1 MNARGHLSSETIDL
15 LLMSALSGD
24 RQTEAKAHLDG
35 CQLCQKRWSELNE
48 DKARF
53 EQFVFP
59 RTLAKLEERLAAPT
73 LMERLRAGWKM
84 LVPASAAIVAASLA
98 AAVFV
103 GGGGKDRT
111 QTEDD
116 VYIGIK
122 GGASLEV
129 FANRPESNAF
139 FTVKPGT
146 VLKPKDKIRF
156 VVNGAGSKYLLIASR
171 DGSGAFTVY
180 HPFGA
185 AQSGQVTPGRVELP
199 GSVELDEVT
208 GSERLIAVF
217 SDAPVPAD
225 AVKTAL
231 EQSPAD
237 PKIEKAKVVSWE
249 FVKSK

>member
-15 LLMSALSGD
+15 LLMSALTGD

-59 RTLAKLEERLAAPT
+59 RTLAKLEARLAAPS
-73 LMERLRAGWKM
+73 LIDRLREGWKM
-84 LVPASAAIVAASLA
+84 LVPAAAGVVAASLA
-98 AAVFV
+98 MAVWV
-103 GGGGKDRT
+103 GGKDRT

-122 GGASLEV
+122 GQASLEV
-129 FANRPESNAF
+129 VASRPETGQF
-139 FTVKPGT
+139 PVKPGS

-156 VVNGAGSKYLLIASR
+156 VVNTAGSKYLLIASR
-171 DGSGAFTVY
+171 DGAGAFTVY
-180 HPFGA
+180 HPYGA
-185 AQSGQVTPGRVELP
+185 AQSAQVAGNRVELP
-199 GSVELDEVT
+199 TTIELDEVT
-208 GSERLIAVF
+208 GNERLVAVF
-217 SDAPVPAD
+217 SDAPVAAD
-225 AVKTAL
+225 AVKAAI
-231 EQSPAD
+231 EASPTD